1 MNNKRARNSN
11 KLPMVQIYTKNY
23 CPYCK
28 QAKSLLQSLN
38 IPFEEIDITDTP
50 EKINELSEKSGLL
63 TVPQIFVGEKCLGGY
78 SDISRL
84 HEEGKLITLCK
95 Q

>member
-1 MNNKRARNSN
+1 
-11 KLPMVQIYTKNY
+11 MVKIYTKNY

-28 QAKSLLQSLN
+28 QAKSLLQYLD

-50 EKINELSEKSGLL
+50 EKIKELSEKSGLL
-63 TVPQIFVGEKCLGGY
+63 TVPQVFVGDKCLVGF
-78 SDISRL
+78 SDIS
-84 HEEGKLITLCK
+84 KLNDENKLVDLCK